1 MHNTIEKRDSDHI
14 AEILQEGYGF
24 YLEGKLQ
31 ENLLNWRSGSV
42 TSQIDAL
49 EQAALM
55 LEKLIS
61 DVKDHGTPQC
71 TM

>member
-1 MHNTIEKRDSDHI
+1 MHNTIEKGDSDHI

-55 LEKLIS
+55 LERPRYPAVH
-61 DVKDHGTPQC
+61 DVDC
-71 TM
+71 LS